1 MAKKKGKREDVF
13 TFPEFNRGEYRTK
26 EVRDSK
32 VAIFAVFYAI
42 IVALIC
48 YFIVRM
54 TDVGGMIVFLG
65 LASPFGLIPILPYI
79 TDTSEFERKNWF
91 GPLFMSF
98 MAWLGLFILLSN
110 PPFNDIAK
118 PKFQQM
124 EIYTGSDGQWNIT
137 TEELR
142 EDTPFVL
149 LISVK
154 DNWEID
160 NVQISGSK
168 SGSGFMT
175 YETMSKLE
183 AENQFGISAD
193 NMYYYY
199 FDGTCSVCDEKGG
212 LSMNVYT
219 FTFKAVDEEGNS
231 NTKRY
236 TFTIF
241 PKEE

>member
-1 MAKKKGKREDVF
+1 MAKKKGKREEAF

-32 VAIFAVFYAI
+32 VALFAVFYAVL
-42 IVALIC
+42 VAVIC
-48 YFIVRM
+48 HFIVKM
-54 TDVGGMIVFLG
+54 TDLGGMVVFLG
-65 LASPFGLIPILPYI
+65 FAAPFGLIFIIPYI

-98 MAWLGLFILLSN
+98 MAWLGLFILLST

-124 EIYTGSDGQWNIT
+124 ELYSEVDGEWNT
-137 TEELR
+137 TLELGA
-142 EDTPFVL
+142 DTPFVL

-168 SGSGFMT
+168 SGSGFMS
-175 YETMSKLE
+175 YEMMTKLE
-183 AENQFGISAD
+183 DGNQFGISAD
-193 NMYYYY
+193 NMYYYH
-199 FDGTCSVCDEKGG
+199 FENG
-212 LSMNVYT
+212 LSVDAYS
-219 FTFKAVDEEGNS
+219 FTIKAVDEDENS

-236 TFTIF
+236 SFVVG
-241 PKEE
+241 

>member
-1 MAKKKGKREDVF
+1 MAKKKGKREEAF

-32 VAIFAVFYAI
+32 VALFAVFYAVL
-42 IVALIC
+42 VAVIC
-48 YFIVRM
+48 HFIVKM
-54 TDVGGMIVFLG
+54 TDIGGMVVFLG
-65 LASPFGLIPILPYI
+65 FAAPFGLIFILPYI

-124 EIYTGSDGQWNIT
+124 ELYSEVDGEWNT
-137 TEELR
+137 TLELGA
-142 EDTPFVL
+142 DTPFVL

-168 SGSGFMT
+168 SGSGFMS
-175 YETMSKLE
+175 YETMTKLE
-183 AENQFGISAD
+183 AGNQFGISAD
-193 NMYYYY
+193 NMYYYH
-199 FDGTCSVCDEKGG
+199 FENG
-212 LSMNVYT
+212 LSVDAYS
-219 FTFKAVDEEGNS
+219 FTFRAVDEDDNS

-236 TFTIF
+236 SFVVG
-241 PKEE
+241 

>member
-1 MAKKKGKREDVF
+1 MAKKKGKREEAF

-32 VAIFAVFYAI
+32 VALFAVFYAVL
-42 IVALIC
+42 VAVIC
-48 YFIVRM
+48 HFIVKM
-54 TDVGGMIVFLG
+54 TDIGGMVVFLG
-65 LASPFGLIPILPYI
+65 FAAPFGLIFILPYI

-124 EIYTGSDGQWNIT
+124 ELYSEVDGEWNT
-137 TEELR
+137 TLELGA
-142 EDTPFVL
+142 DTPFVL

-168 SGSGFMT
+168 SGSGFMS
-175 YETMSKLE
+175 YETMTKLE
-183 AENQFGISAD
+183 AGNQFGISAD
-193 NMYYYY
+193 NMYYYH
-199 FDGTCSVCDEKGG
+199 FENG
-212 LSMNVYT
+212 LSVDAYS
-219 FTFKAVDEEGNS
+219 FTFKAVDEDDNS

-236 TFTIF
+236 SFTVG
-241 PKEE
+241 

>member
-1 MAKKKGKREDVF
+1 MAKKKGKREETF
-13 TFPEFNRGEYRTK
+13 TFPEFKREEYRTK

-32 VAIFAVFYAI
+32 VAIFAVFYAVFI
-42 IVALIC
+42 ALIC

-54 TDVGGMIVFLG
+54 TDLGSIVVFLG
-65 LASPFGLIPILPYI
+65 FAAPFGLIPILPHI

-91 GPLFMSF
+91 GPIFMSF

-124 EIYTGSDGQWNIT
+124 ELYTEVEGGWNTTLELGS
-137 TEELR
+137 
-142 EDTPFVL
+142 DTPFVL

-160 NVQISGSK
+160 NVQVSGSK
-168 SGSGFMT
+168 GGSGFMS
-175 YETMSKLE
+175 YEMMTKLE
-183 AENQFGISAD
+183 DSNQFGIAAD
-193 NMYYYY
+193 NMYYYH
-199 FDGTCSVCDEKGG
+199 FEDGLNMAAYS
-212 LSMNVYT
+212 
-219 FTFKAVDEEGNS
+219 FTFKAVDEDGNS

-236 TFTIF
+236 SFVVG
-241 PKEE
+241 

>member
-1 MAKKKGKREDVF
+1 MAKKKGKREEAF

-32 VAIFAVFYAI
+32 VALFAVFYAVL
-42 IVALIC
+42 VAVIC
-48 YFIVRM
+48 HFIVKM
-54 TDVGGMIVFLG
+54 TDIGGMVVFLG
-65 LASPFGLIPILPYI
+65 FAAPFGLIFILPYI

-124 EIYTGSDGQWNIT
+124 ELYSEVDGEWNT
-137 TEELR
+137 TLELGA
-142 EDTPFVL
+142 DTPFVL

-168 SGSGFMT
+168 SGSGFMS
-175 YETMSKLE
+175 YETMTKLE
-183 AENQFGISAD
+183 AGNQFGISAD
-193 NMYYYY
+193 NMYYYH
-199 FDGTCSVCDEKGG
+199 FENG
-212 LSMNVYT
+212 LSVDVYS
-219 FTFKAVDEEGNS
+219 FTFKAVDEDDNS

-236 TFTIF
+236 SFVVD
-241 PKEE
+241 

>member
-1 MAKKKGKREDVF
+1 MAKKKGKREEAF

-26 EVRDSK
+26 EIRDSK

-42 IVALIC
+42 VVALIC

-54 TDVGGMIVFLG
+54 TDVGGMVVFLG
-65 LASPFGLIPILPYI
+65 LASPFGLILILPYI

-98 MAWLGLFILLSN
+98 LAWLGLFILLSN

-124 EIYTGSDGQWNIT
+124 ELYSEVDGEWHT
-137 TEELR
+137 TLELGA
-142 EDTPFVL
+142 DTPFVL
-149 LISVK
+149 LIGVK

-168 SGSGFMT
+168 GGSGFMS
-175 YETMSKLE
+175 YEMMTKLE
-183 AENQFGISAD
+183 AGNQFGIVAD
-193 NMYYYY
+193 NMYYYH
-199 FDGTCSVCDEKGG
+199 FEDG
-212 LSMNVYT
+212 LSVEAYS
-219 FTFKAVDEEGNS
+219 FTFKAVDEDENS

-236 TFTIF
+236 SFVVG
-241 PKEE
+241 

>member
-1 MAKKKGKREDVF
+1 MAKKKGKREEAF

-32 VAIFAVFYAI
+32 VALFAVFYAVL
-42 IVALIC
+42 VAVIC
-48 YFIVRM
+48 HFIVKM
-54 TDVGGMIVFLG
+54 TDIGGMVVFLG
-65 LASPFGLIPILPYI
+65 FAAPFGLIFILPHI

-110 PPFNDIAK
+110 PPFIDIAK

-124 EIYTGSDGQWNIT
+124 ELYSEVDGEWNT
-137 TEELR
+137 TLELGA
-142 EDTPFVL
+142 DTPFVL

-168 SGSGFMT
+168 SGSGFMS
-175 YETMSKLE
+175 YEMMTKLE
-183 AENQFGISAD
+183 DGNQFGISAD
-193 NMYYYY
+193 NMYYYH
-199 FDGTCSVCDEKGG
+199 FENG
-212 LSMNVYT
+212 LSVDAYS
-219 FTFKAVDEEGNS
+219 FTFKAVDEDDNS

-236 TFTIF
+236 SFVVG
-241 PKEE
+241 

>member
-1 MAKKKGKREDVF
+1 MAKKKGKREEAF
-13 TFPEFNRGEYRTK
+13 TFPEFDRGEYRTK

-32 VAIFAVFYAI
+32 VAIFAVFYAVL
-42 IVALIC
+42 VAVIC
-48 YFIVRM
+48 HFIVKM

-65 LASPFGLIPILPYI
+65 FAAPFGLILILPYI

-124 EIYTGSDGQWNIT
+124 ELYTEVEGGWNTTLELGS
-137 TEELR
+137 
-142 EDTPFVL
+142 DTPFVL

-160 NVQISGSK
+160 NVQVSGSK
-168 SGSGFMT
+168 GGSGFMS
-175 YETMSKLE
+175 YEMMTKLE
-183 AENQFGISAD
+183 AGNQFGIVAD
-193 NMYYYY
+193 NMYYYH
-199 FDGTCSVCDEKGG
+199 FEDG
-212 LSMNVYT
+212 LSVEAYS
-219 FTFKAVDEEGNS
+219 FTFKAVDEDENS

-236 TFTIF
+236 SFVVG
-241 PKEE
+241 

>member
-1 MAKKKGKREDVF
+1 MAKKKGKREEAF

-32 VAIFAVFYAI
+32 VTIFAVFYAI
-42 IVALIC
+42 VVALIC
-48 YFIVRM
+48 HFIVRM
-54 TDVGGMIVFLG
+54 TDVGGMVVFLG
-65 LASPFGLIPILPYI
+65 LASPFGLIIILNYI

-124 EIYTGSDGQWNIT
+124 ELYTEADGGWNIT
-137 TEELR
+137 LEL
-142 EDTPFVL
+142 EADTPFVL
-149 LISVK
+149 LICVK

-168 SGSGFMT
+168 GGSGFMS
-175 YETMSKLE
+175 YEMMTKLE
-183 AENQFGISAD
+183 AGNQFGIVAD
-193 NMYYYY
+193 NMYYYH
-199 FDGTCSVCDEKGG
+199 FEDG
-212 LSMNVYT
+212 LSVEAYS
-219 FTFKAVDEEGNS
+219 FTFKAVDEDENS

-236 TFTIF
+236 SFVVG
-241 PKEE
+241 

>member
-1 MAKKKGKREDVF
+1 MAKKKGKREEAF

-32 VAIFAVFYAI
+32 VALFAVFYAVL
-42 IVALIC
+42 VAVIC
-48 YFIVRM
+48 HFIVKM
-54 TDVGGMIVFLG
+54 TDIGGMIVFLG
-65 LASPFGLIPILPYI
+65 FAAPFGLIFILPYI
-79 TDTSEFERKNWF
+79 TDTSEFERKNWI

-124 EIYTGSDGQWNIT
+124 ELYSEVDGEWNT
-137 TEELR
+137 TLELGA
-142 EDTPFVL
+142 DMPFVL

-168 SGSGFMT
+168 SGSGFMS
-175 YETMSKLE
+175 YEMMTKLE
-183 AENQFGISAD
+183 DGNQFGISAD
-193 NMYYYY
+193 NMYYYH
-199 FDGTCSVCDEKGG
+199 FENG
-212 LSMNVYT
+212 LSVDAYS
-219 FTFKAVDEEGNS
+219 FTFKAVDEDDNS

-236 TFTIF
+236 SFVVG
-241 PKEE
+241 

>member
-1 MAKKKGKREDVF
+1 MAKKKGKREEAF

-32 VAIFAVFYAI
+32 VALFAVFYAVL
-42 IVALIC
+42 VAVIC
-48 YFIVRM
+48 HFIVKM
-54 TDVGGMIVFLG
+54 TDIGGMVVFLG
-65 LASPFGLIPILPYI
+65 FAAPFGLIFILPYI

-124 EIYTGSDGQWNIT
+124 ELYSEVDGEWNT
-137 TEELR
+137 TLELGA
-142 EDTPFVL
+142 DKPFVL

-168 SGSGFMT
+168 SGSGFMS
-175 YETMSKLE
+175 YEMMTKLE
-183 AENQFGISAD
+183 DGNQFGISAD
-193 NMYYYY
+193 NMYYYH
-199 FDGTCSVCDEKGG
+199 FENG
-212 LSMNVYT
+212 LSVDAYS
-219 FTFKAVDEEGNS
+219 FTFKAVDEDDNS

-236 TFTIF
+236 SFVVG
-241 PKEE
+241 

>member
-1 MAKKKGKREDVF
+1 MAKKKGKREEAF

-42 IVALIC
+42 VVALIC

-54 TDVGGMIVFLG
+54 TEIGGLVVFLG
-65 LASPFGLIPILPYI
+65 LASPFGLILILPYI

-124 EIYTGSDGQWNIT
+124 ELYTEVDGEWNT
-137 TEELR
+137 TLELGT
-142 EDTPFVL
+142 DTPFVL

-168 SGSGFMT
+168 GGSGFMS
-175 YETMSKLE
+175 YEMMTKLE
-183 AENQFGISAD
+183 AGNQFGIVAD
-193 NMYYYY
+193 NMYYYH
-199 FDGTCSVCDEKGG
+199 FEDG
-212 LSMNVYT
+212 LSVEAYS
-219 FTFKAVDEEGNS
+219 FTFKAVDEDENS

-236 TFTIF
+236 SFVVG
-241 PKEE
+241 

>member
-1 MAKKKGKREDVF
+1 MAKKKGKREEAF

-32 VAIFAVFYAI
+32 VALFAVFYAVL
-42 IVALIC
+42 VAVIC
-48 YFIVRM
+48 HFIVKM
-54 TDVGGMIVFLG
+54 TDIGGMVVFLG
-65 LASPFGLIPILPYI
+65 FAAPFGLIFILPYI

-124 EIYTGSDGQWNIT
+124 ELYSEVDGEWNT
-137 TEELR
+137 TLELGAA
-142 EDTPFVL
+142 TPFVL

-168 SGSGFMT
+168 SGSGFMS
-175 YETMSKLE
+175 YEMMTKLE
-183 AENQFGISAD
+183 AGNQFGISAD
-193 NMYYYY
+193 NMYYYH
-199 FDGTCSVCDEKGG
+199 FENG
-212 LSMNVYT
+212 LSVDVYS
-219 FTFKAVDEEGNS
+219 FTFKAVDEDDNS

-236 TFTIF
+236 SFVVG
-241 PKEE
+241 

>member
-1 MAKKKGKREDVF
+1 MAKKKGKREEAF

-32 VAIFAVFYAI
+32 VALFAVFYAVL
-42 IVALIC
+42 VAVIC
-48 YFIVRM
+48 HFIVKM
-54 TDVGGMIVFLG
+54 TDIGGMVVFLG
-65 LASPFGLIPILPYI
+65 FAAPFGLIFILPYI

-124 EIYTGSDGQWNIT
+124 ELYSEVDGEWNT
-137 TEELR
+137 TLELGA
-142 EDTPFVL
+142 DMPFVL

-168 SGSGFMT
+168 SGSGFMS
-175 YETMSKLE
+175 YETMTKLE
-183 AENQFGISAD
+183 AGNQFGISAD
-193 NMYYYY
+193 NMYYYH
-199 FDGTCSVCDEKGG
+199 FENG
-212 LSMNVYT
+212 LSVDVYS
-219 FTFKAVDEEGNS
+219 FTFKAVDEDDNS

-236 TFTIF
+236 SFVVG
-241 PKEE
+241 

>member
-1 MAKKKGKREDVF
+1 MAKKKGKREEAF
-13 TFPEFNRGEYRTK
+13 TFPEFDRSEYRTR
-26 EVRDSK
+26 EIRDSK
-32 VAIFAVFYAI
+32 VALFAIFYAVI
-42 IVALIC
+42 ISVLC

-54 TDVGGMIVFLG
+54 TDFGGYVMFLG
-65 LASPFGLIPILPYI
+65 FASPFGLIPILPKI
-79 TDTSEFERKNWF
+79 TDTSEFERKNWV
-91 GPLFMSF
+91 GPMFMSF

-124 EIYTGSDGQWNIT
+124 EIYTEVDGQWNLT
-137 TEELR
+137 TGDLR
-142 EDTPFVL
+142 EDTSFVL

-168 SGSGFMT
+168 SGNGFMT
-175 YETMSKLE
+175 YEIMTKLE
-183 AENQFGISAD
+183 DDNPFGISAD

-199 FDGTCSVCDEKGG
+199 FDDTCSVCDEKGG
-212 LSMNVYT
+212 LSMNIYT
-219 FTFKAVDEEGNS
+219 FTFKAVDEESNS

-236 TFTIF
+236 TFPIV
-241 PKEE
+241 PQED

>member
-1 MAKKKGKREDVF
+1 MAKKKGKREEAF

-32 VAIFAVFYAI
+32 VALFAVFYAVL
-42 IVALIC
+42 VAVIC
-48 YFIVRM
+48 HFIVKM
-54 TDVGGMIVFLG
+54 TDIGGMVVFLG
-65 LASPFGLIPILPYI
+65 FAAPFGLIFILPYI

-124 EIYTGSDGQWNIT
+124 ELYSEVDGEWNT
-137 TEELR
+137 TMELGA
-142 EDTPFVL
+142 DTPFVL

-168 SGSGFMT
+168 SGSGFMS
-175 YETMSKLE
+175 YETMTKLE
-183 AENQFGISAD
+183 AGNQFGISAD
-193 NMYYYY
+193 NMYYYH
-199 FDGTCSVCDEKGG
+199 FENG
-212 LSMNVYT
+212 LSVDVYS
-219 FTFKAVDEEGNS
+219 FTFKAVDEDDNS

-236 TFTIF
+236 SFVVG
-241 PKEE
+241 

>member
-1 MAKKKGKREDVF
+1 MAKKKGKREEVF

-32 VAIFAVFYAI
+32 VAMFAIFYAI

-54 TDVGGMIVFLG
+54 TDVGGLVVFLG
-65 LASPFGLIPILPYI
+65 FAAPFGLILILPYI

-98 MAWLGLFILLSN
+98 LAWLGLFILLSN

-124 EIYTGSDGQWNIT
+124 ELYTEVDGGWNIT
-137 TEELR
+137 LELGA
-142 EDTPFVL
+142 DTPFVL

-168 SGSGFMT
+168 GGSGFMS
-175 YETMSKLE
+175 YEMMTKLE
-183 AENQFGISAD
+183 AGNQFGIVAD
-193 NMYYYY
+193 NMYYYH
-199 FDGTCSVCDEKGG
+199 FEDG
-212 LSMNVYT
+212 LSVEAYS
-219 FTFKAVDEEGNS
+219 FTFKAVDEDENS

-236 TFTIF
+236 SFVVG
-241 PKEE
+241 

>member
-1 MAKKKGKREDVF
+1 MAKKKGKREETF
-13 TFPEFNRGEYRTK
+13 TFPEFDRAEYRTR
-26 EVRDSK
+26 ELRDSK
-32 VAIFAVFYAI
+32 VALFAIFYAVI
-42 IVALIC
+42 IAVLC
-48 YFIVRM
+48 YYIVRM
-54 TDVGGMIVFLG
+54 TDLDGYVMYLG
-65 LASPFGLIPILPYI
+65 FAAPFGLIPILPNI
-79 TDTSEFERKNWF
+79 TDTSEFERKNWI
-91 GPLFMSF
+91 GPMFMSF

-110 PPFNDIAK
+110 PPFNDIAN
-118 PKFQQM
+118 PKFQHM
-124 EIYTGSDGQWNIT
+124 EIYTEVDGQWNLT
-137 TEELR
+137 TEGLK

-168 SGSGFMT
+168 SGSGFMPNT
-175 YETMSKLE
+175 PMTKLE
-183 AENQFGISAD
+183 EGNQFGISAE

-199 FDGTCSVCDEKGG
+199 FDDTCFVCDEKGG

-231 NTKRY
+231 KTKRY

-241 PKEE
+241 PQEE

>member
-1 MAKKKGKREDVF
+1 MAKKKGKREEAF

-32 VAIFAVFYAI
+32 VALFAVFYAVL
-42 IVALIC
+42 VAVIC
-48 YFIVRM
+48 HFIVKM
-54 TDVGGMIVFLG
+54 TDIGGMVVFLG
-65 LASPFGLIPILPYI
+65 FAAPFGLIFILPYI

-124 EIYTGSDGQWNIT
+124 ELYSEVDGEWNT
-137 TEELR
+137 TLELGA
-142 EDTPFVL
+142 DTPFVL

-168 SGSGFMT
+168 SGSGFMS
-175 YETMSKLE
+175 YETMTKLE
-183 AENQFGISAD
+183 AGNQFGISAD
-193 NMYYYY
+193 NMYYYH
-199 FDGTCSVCDEKGG
+199 FENG
-212 LSMNVYT
+212 LSVDAYS
-219 FTFKAVDEEGNS
+219 FTFKAVDEDDNS

-236 TFTIF
+236 SFVVG
-241 PKEE
+241 

>member
-1 MAKKKGKREDVF
+1 M
-13 TFPEFNRGEYRTK
+13 
-26 EVRDSK
+26 
-32 VAIFAVFYAI
+32 
-42 IVALIC
+42 
-48 YFIVRM
+48 
-54 TDVGGMIVFLG
+54 FLG
-65 LASPFGLIPILPYI
+65 FAAPFGLIFILPYI

-124 EIYTGSDGQWNIT
+124 ELYSEVDGEWNT
-137 TEELR
+137 TLELGA
-142 EDTPFVL
+142 DTPFVL

-168 SGSGFMT
+168 SGSGFMS
-175 YETMSKLE
+175 YETMTKLE
-183 AENQFGISAD
+183 AGNQFGISAD
-193 NMYYYY
+193 NMYYYH
-199 FDGTCSVCDEKGG
+199 FENG
-212 LSMNVYT
+212 LSVDVYS
-219 FTFKAVDEEGNS
+219 FTFKAVDEDDNS

-236 TFTIF
+236 SFVVG
-241 PKEE
+241 

>member
-1 MAKKKGKREDVF
+1 MAKKKGKREEAF

-32 VAIFAVFYAI
+32 VALFAVFYAVL
-42 IVALIC
+42 VAVIC
-48 YFIVRM
+48 HFIVKM
-54 TDVGGMIVFLG
+54 TDIGGMVVFLG
-65 LASPFGLIPILPYI
+65 FAAPFGLIFILPYI

-124 EIYTGSDGQWNIT
+124 ELYSEVDGEWNT
-137 TEELR
+137 TLELGA
-142 EDTPFVL
+142 DTPFVL

-168 SGSGFMT
+168 SGSGFMS
-175 YETMSKLE
+175 YEMMTKLE
-183 AENQFGISAD
+183 AGNQFGISAD
-193 NMYYYY
+193 NMYYYH
-199 FDGTCSVCDEKGG
+199 FENG
-212 LSMNVYT
+212 LSVDVYS
-219 FTFKAVDEEGNS
+219 FTFKAVDEDDNS

-236 TFTIF
+236 SFVIG
-241 PKEE
+241 

>member
-1 MAKKKGKREDVF
+1 MAKKKGKREEAF

-32 VAIFAVFYAI
+32 VALFAVFYAVL
-42 IVALIC
+42 VAVIC
-48 YFIVRM
+48 HFIVKM
-54 TDVGGMIVFLG
+54 TDIGGMVVFLG
-65 LASPFGLIPILPYI
+65 FAAPFGLIFILPHI

-124 EIYTGSDGQWNIT
+124 ELYSEVDGEWNT
-137 TEELR
+137 TLELGA
-142 EDTPFVL
+142 DTPFVL

-168 SGSGFMT
+168 SGSGFMS
-175 YETMSKLE
+175 YEMMTKLE
-183 AENQFGISAD
+183 DGNQFGISAD
-193 NMYYYY
+193 NRYYYH
-199 FDGTCSVCDEKGG
+199 FENG
-212 LSMNVYT
+212 LSVDAYS
-219 FTFKAVDEEGNS
+219 FTFKAVDEDDNS

-236 TFTIF
+236 SFVVG
-241 PKEE
+241 

>member
-1 MAKKKGKREDVF
+1 MAKKKGKREEAF

-32 VAIFAVFYAI
+32 VALFAVFYAVL
-42 IVALIC
+42 VAVIC
-48 YFIVRM
+48 HFIVKM
-54 TDVGGMIVFLG
+54 TDIGGMVVFLG
-65 LASPFGLIPILPYI
+65 FAAPFGLIFILPYI

-124 EIYTGSDGQWNIT
+124 ELYSEVDGEWNT
-137 TEELR
+137 TLELGA
-142 EDTPFVL
+142 DTPFVL

-154 DNWEID
+154 DNWESD

-168 SGSGFMT
+168 SGSGFMS
-175 YETMSKLE
+175 YETMTKLE
-183 AENQFGISAD
+183 AGNQFGISAD
-193 NMYYYY
+193 NMYYYH
-199 FDGTCSVCDEKGG
+199 FENG
-212 LSMNVYT
+212 LSVDVYS
-219 FTFKAVDEEGNS
+219 FTFKAVDEDDNS

-236 TFTIF
+236 SFVIG
-241 PKEE
+241 

>member
-1 MAKKKGKREDVF
+1 MAKKKGKREEAF

-32 VAIFAVFYAI
+32 VALFAVFYAVL
-42 IVALIC
+42 VAVTC
-48 YFIVRM
+48 HFIVKM
-54 TDVGGMIVFLG
+54 TDIGGMVVFLG
-65 LASPFGLIPILPYI
+65 FAAPFGLIFILPYI

-124 EIYTGSDGQWNIT
+124 ELYSEVDGEWNT
-137 TEELR
+137 TLELGAN
-142 EDTPFVL
+142 TPFVL

-168 SGSGFMT
+168 SGSGFMS
-175 YETMSKLE
+175 YEMMTKLE
-183 AENQFGISAD
+183 DGNQFGISAD
-193 NMYYYY
+193 NMYYYH
-199 FDGTCSVCDEKGG
+199 FENG
-212 LSMNVYT
+212 LSVDAYS
-219 FTFKAVDEEGNS
+219 FTFKAVDEEDNS

-236 TFTIF
+236 SFVVG
-241 PKEE
+241 

>member
-1 MAKKKGKREDVF
+1 MAKKKGKREEAF

-32 VAIFAVFYAI
+32 VALFAVFYAVL
-42 IVALIC
+42 VAVIC
-48 YFIVRM
+48 HFIVKM
-54 TDVGGMIVFLG
+54 TDIGGMVVFLG
-65 LASPFGLIPILPYI
+65 FAAPFGLIFILPYI

-124 EIYTGSDGQWNIT
+124 ELYSEVDGEWNT
-137 TEELR
+137 TLELGA
-142 EDTPFVL
+142 DTPFVL
-149 LISVK
+149 LISVM

-168 SGSGFMT
+168 SGSGFMS
-175 YETMSKLE
+175 YEMMTKLE
-183 AENQFGISAD
+183 DGNQFGISAD
-193 NMYYYY
+193 NMYYYH
-199 FDGTCSVCDEKGG
+199 FENG
-212 LSMNVYT
+212 LSVDAYS
-219 FTFKAVDEEGNS
+219 FTFKAVDEDDNS

-236 TFTIF
+236 SFVVG
-241 PKEE
+241 